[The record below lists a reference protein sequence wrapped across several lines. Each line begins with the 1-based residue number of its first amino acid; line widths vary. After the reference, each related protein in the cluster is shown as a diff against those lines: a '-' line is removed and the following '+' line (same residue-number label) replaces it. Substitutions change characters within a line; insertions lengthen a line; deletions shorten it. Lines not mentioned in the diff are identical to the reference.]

1 MHLHLPNRKQDR
13 KIFHCDEMDLLKVDF
28 NICLGSSE
36 EDSKNRMDARIII
49 QFETINMCLTIDEFD

>member
-1 MHLHLPNRKQDR
+1 
-13 KIFHCDEMDLLKVDF
+13 MDLLKVDF

-36 EDSKNRMDARIII
+36 EDSKNSMDARIVI